1 MDTSNDNKGV
11 EVQMKKGRLKY
22 VYLIVAAILLTPTAV
37 AGARE
42 FRDGFY
48 IGGEW
53 LLIPLAILI
62 GLLIDSSK
70 DFFLAAKEVNDYD
83 R

>member
-1 MDTSNDNKGV
+1 
-11 EVQMKKGRLKY
+11 MKKGKKKY
-22 VYLIVAAILLTPTAV
+22 VILIAIALILTPGAV
-37 AGARE
+37 VAARE